1 LVKNNKRSEIHFF
14 LSSGAVYLQPIKN
27 NGLNRI
33 SKLGIF
39 MENIAMGKNTSML
52 LGDHF
57 EQFIQQQVDSGRF
70 SSASEVVRTA
80 LRMMEAEEV
89 QNKALNKA
97 LARGERSGFFSDFD
111 PKAHLKKLKQKT
123 S

>member
-1 LVKNNKRSEIHFF
+1 
-14 LSSGAVYLQPIKN
+14 
-27 NGLNRI
+27 
-33 SKLGIF
+33 

-57 EQFIQQQVDSGRF
+57 EQFIQQQVESGRF

-97 LARGERSGFFSDFD
+97 LARGEKSGFISDFD
-111 PKAHLKKLKQKT
+111 SKAHLKKLKQKT